1 MKAFAYERATDAAS
15 AVAAV
20 DGDAM
25 YLGGGTN
32 LVDLMKLGVHS
43 PARLVDVSRLSDDRI
58 EELPDGGLRI
68 GGAVRNSDLAAD
80 PVVRERYPL
89 LAQALLSGASG
100 QLRNM
105 ATVAGNLLQRTRC
118 AYFQDVSKPCNKRRP
133 GSGCPAREG
142 DHRNLA
148 ILGHSEACVATH
160 PSDMAVAMAAIG
172 AAVQVLGHGGTRTI
186 PLPGLHRLPDDEPH
200 RDTVLEPGD
209 LIAAVELPALAFAR
223 RSTYRKVRD
232 RASFSFAV
240 ASIAAAV
247 ALDDDHTV
255 RESRIAFGG
264 LAHVPWRATR
274 AEQALRGAPASA
286 QSFAAAADAELEQAR
301 PLRDNAFKVPL
312 ARNLLVGT
320 LSDLCEVAR

>member
-1 MKAFAYERATDAAS
+1 VKPFAYERAADAAS

-32 LVDLMKLGVHS
+32 LVDLMKLGVHA

-58 EELPDGGLRI
+58 QELPHGGLRI
-68 GGAVRNSDLAAD
+68 GGAVRNSDLAVD
-80 PVVRERYPL
+80 PLVRERYPL
-89 LAQALLSGASG
+89 LSQALLSGASG

-160 PSDMAVAMAAIG
+160 PSDMAVAMSAIG

-186 PLPGLHRLPDDEPH
+186 PLPGLHRLPDDEPQ

-209 LIAAVELPALAFAR
+209 LITAVELPALAFAR

-247 ALDDDHTV
+247 ALDHDQTV
-255 RESRIAFGG
+255 RECRIAFGG

-274 AEQALRGAPASA
+274 AEQVLRGAPATA
-286 QSFAAAADAELEQAR
+286 QRFAAAADAELVHAR

-312 ARNLLVGT
+312 AHNLLVGT
-320 LSDLCEVAR
+320 LSDLCGVS